1 VMVALAGASA
11 PLIFLI
17 SMVGM
22 AATASSLAQFA
33 GVYPSA
39 GSFITY
45 ITRAIG
51 TKVATAI
58 GVITVL
64 GYIIAFG
71 GIYIFVG
78 SYIVQNVLGNPH
90 VWGITQIVTI
100 IYGALVV
107 APVIVGLKFGVRV
120 TVALYL
126 FEIVL
131 LLALSLT
138 ILARGGANGL
148 SATPFTWPGGSKDVL
163 IAFSLAVL
171 AFGGFEAAAPL
182 AEETRNPRRN
192 VPLAVLGAVVVSGII
207 YVVGSYALVTAFGV
221 GHAGTLAADPNP
233 FHTAANT
240 FIPFV
245 APLITWVFLSSVTSS
260 YVAANTQTSRVIF
273 AGARGGLWP
282 HALAAVSPRFRTPAA
297 AAVAFVAPS
306 ILIGVVST
314 AFTDP
319 VTASG
324 FLGTF
329 GILGLIIMYF
339 VANLALIVEW
349 VKFRRRGISKNPW
362 LWVVTPAVGVV
373 VLAIPIW
380 GDLRPGQAS
389 PFNILPWLTL
399 GLIAVGVIYALVL
412 GAVRPGVLDRAPA
425 LLEGEES
432 LEHDPLLAK
441 DLALPGSE
449 HGHHQV
455 AQRAGEVVLTDQ
467 QHVVVDADVVHG
479 GAGNRAIRRRLS
491 RNAADEILPAGGVAA
506 AGGVDGQAA
515 EGTVPCDLCHHKHHA
530 PILSQAGGN
539 DHPLPQ
545 AGDVRGPADG
555 AASVRGHV

>member
-1 VMVALAGASA
+1 MAVTQSPAPERLKRDQLGLFGIIMPGLAQVAPAFNLFFTTGVMVALAGASA

-17 SMVGM
+17 SMIGM
-22 AATASSLAQFA
+22 GATASSLAQFS

-51 TKVATAI
+51 TKVAVAI

-90 VWGITQIVTI
+90 IWGITQIVTI

-107 APVIVGLKFGVRV
+107 APVVVGLKFGVRV
-120 TVALYL
+120 TVALYI
-126 FEIVL
+126 FEVIL

-138 ILARGGANGL
+138 ILAKGGVSGL
-148 SATPFTWPGGSKDVL
+148 SATPFKWPGGHSSDVL
-163 IAFSLAVL
+163 LAFSLAVL

-182 AEETRNPRRN
+182 AEETRDPRRN
-192 VPLAVLGAVVVSGII
+192 VPIAVLGAVLVSGVI

-221 GHAGTLAADPNP
+221 GHAGTLASDPNP
-233 FHTAANT
+233 FHTAAKS
-240 FIPFV
+240 FLPFL
-245 APLITWVFLSSVTSS
+245 APVITWVFLSSVTSS

-273 AGARGGLWP
+273 AGARGGLWSRS
-282 HALAAVSPRFRTPAA
+282 LAGVNPRFRTPAA

-319 VTASG
+319 GTASG
-324 FLGTF
+324 FLGTY
-329 GILGLIIMYF
+329 GILGLIIMYLMAN
-339 VANLALIVEW
+339 VALVVEW
-349 VKFRRRGISKNPW
+349 AKFRRNGIRKNVW
-362 LWVVTPAVGVV
+362 LWVVTPVIGVI

-389 PFNILPWLTL
+389 PFNVLPWLTI

-412 GAVRPGVLDRAPA
+412 GRWRPQVLERAPA

-432 LEHDPLLAK
+432 LSTDPL
-441 DLALPGSE
+441 PVNG
-449 HGHHQV
+449 
-455 AQRAGEVVLTDQ
+455 
-467 QHVVVDADVVHG
+467 
-479 GAGNRAIRRRLS
+479 
-491 RNAADEILPAGGVAA
+491 
-506 AGGVDGQAA
+506 
-515 EGTVPCDLCHHKHHA
+515 
-530 PILSQAGGN
+530 
-539 DHPLPQ
+539 
-545 AGDVRGPADG
+545 
-555 AASVRGHV
+555 